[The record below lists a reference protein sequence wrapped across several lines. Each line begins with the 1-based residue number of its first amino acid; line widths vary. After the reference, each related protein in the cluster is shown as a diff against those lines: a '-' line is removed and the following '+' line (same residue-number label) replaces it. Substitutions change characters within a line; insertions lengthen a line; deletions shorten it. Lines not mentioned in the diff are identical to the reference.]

1 MTGQNDN
8 SFTAFVLVFPF
19 LVAVDTFSWIAYFH
33 SLMASHALLMVG
45 PDDPRSRGISLV
57 KGLAVTGHTTGR
69 CHTCRAVVV
78 ATLADRGFVVVK
90 VRRQLSRVFA
100 LIHPLDDT

>member
-19 LVAVDTFSWIAYFH
+19 LVAVDTFFRFLYFH
-33 SLMASHALLMVG
+33 GLMASHALLMVG
-45 PDDPRSRGISLV
+45 PDDPRSREISLV
-57 KGLAVTGHTTGR
+57 KGLAVTGETSGWF
-69 CHTCRAVVV
+69 HTCRAVVV

-90 VRRQLSRVFA
+90 VRGQLSRVFA